1 MAAYLVKKSI
11 RMLGTG
17 LERQPGQSMT
27 DADFRTCPGWK
38 DALLAEGA
46 IVEYAPIAP
55 IPATVKENGFGEMLM
70 PAMTGAV
77 EEYDIPVSPAEERR
91 KKRGGA

>member
-27 DADFRTCPGWK
+27 DADFRTCPGWR

-46 IVEYAPIAP
+46 IVEHAPTAP
-55 IPATVKENGFGEMLM
+55 TPAPVKANGFGEMLM
-70 PAMTGAV
+70 PGAV
-77 EEYDIPVSPAEERR
+77 EQYDIPMSPAEERR
-91 KKRGGA
+91 KKRGG